1 VRRIVAALR
10 LVALL
15 WDEAHPNAASKI
27 PMLIFGAEGLVRHVL
42 RDGIH
47 GADAVPEQKVTI
59 FQYGKGKSRTAGERA
74 RYVQQE
80 ERQHAQSHSQVALMY
95 SSAAG
100 AVIWSSCA
108 AATDWLH
115 RQQHNPPNL
124 SIESCSL

>member
-1 VRRIVAALR
+1 
-10 LVALL
+10 
-15 WDEAHPNAASKI
+15 
-27 PMLIFGAEGLVRHVL
+27 MLIFGAEGLVRYVL

-47 GADAVPEQKVTI
+47 GADAVPEQKVTIFQYGKGNEQMVTI